1 MNNDMNKIK
10 RRPRID
16 KASVY
21 LCHLTNGILSTL
33 PGQIRSGSFYK
44 TPSSPRPCLLVYSVL
59 YDNINQTALSPTSRN
74 HPYKKC
80 NNIPSIFN
88 NAGTRGAC
96 GMCCV
101 AYDNDNLH
109 SSLKSPDPRL
119 QYLYVI
125 YLNLLFQIIALF
137 KCLLPACVQVL
148 KFVVNLYKVSGDDTY

>member
-1 MNNDMNKIK
+1 MEYCPPNQ
-10 RRPRID
+10 
-16 KASVY
+16 A
-21 LCHLTNGILSTL
+21 
-33 PGQIRSGSFYK
+33 RSDLGSFHK

-80 NNIPSIFN
+80 NNMPSIFN

-119 QYLYVI
+119 QYLFMWFTLTSIPNYRTFQVFAPRMCPSVEVCCELVQSLRGWHI
-125 YLNLLFQIIALF
+125 LN
-137 KCLLPACVQVL
+137 
-148 KFVVNLYKVSGDDTY
+148 S